1 MDLIQRRRT
10 MLTAQRVNTI
20 GDVLATATLAEN
32 AQNLAIYIPD
42 DAFSKYNFLLVSYYL
57 APTPNM
63 DWIYF
68 CFNSFGTNQPYGV
81 AQTVETGG
89 GFILLEE
96 EGGWRI
102 GSNEGRGP
110 IVTPAQSGNYAGI
123 HSYRGLS
130 DGRFISAGSKLWLVG
145 IK

>member
-1 MDLIQRRRT
+1 

-20 GDVLATATLAEN
+20 GDVLATATLTEN
-32 AQNLAIYIPD
+32 TQNLAVDIPD

-57 APTPNM
+57 APKPNM
-63 DWIYF
+63 DCIYF
-68 CFNSFGTNQPYGV
+68 CFNSFAANQPYEKQQ
-81 AQTVETGG
+81 AVETGG
-89 GFILLEE
+89 GFVLFKNG
-96 EGGWRI
+96 GGWRI
-102 GSNEGRGP
+102 GSLGGAGP

-130 DGRFISAGSKLWLVG
+130 DGYYISAGSKIWLVG